1 MEIIRDIKEKNL
13 TLKKNIRVV
22 GKLAMN
28 KYEVIASRA
37 QQRLWYFEQKHPK
50 TAVYH
55 IPIELS
61 IKGELNIYLL
71 WKAINEVIQC
81 NEPLRTGFVEK
92 NGKLYQIISEEIKLE
107 ENIEILSNQKEYD
120 RLRQE
125 IIEQP
130 FDLGEAPL
138 LRIRLFKLPTEY
150 RLLVVF
156 HHIIMDGWS
165 INIFMNELSA
175 IYNGQSRGQDQIPQM
190 ADIQYADY
198 AAWYEEWLDDGERAR
213 SKVFWDKVFQ
223 DGYEKLEINYPI
235 QQKIEDIF
243 QSGYEDKQLT
253 DSLTRKVDDSISNG
267 FGSTFSIFI
276 SAFLGA
282 LSFITGK
289 NRIMI
294 ETVTSGRVNRDLID
308 MMGFFVNNAPLQA
321 NINGKSF
328 ADLVQEM
335 NALSI
340 GLNENQAFPY
350 DEIVSNYV
358 DEKYMQ
364 EYTPFSDF
372 IFLLQDNNIPNNLFD
387 GTEVAI
393 ANKNDGLAKND
404 FTLIVEKKENGYN
417 LSVNYALYKYD
428 KIFVQRFLAIMERI
442 LTISIENPEIEMD
455 FVRPYEIEDFSEQF
469 SVINAREQVEVDFTA
484 HELIEKSIA
493 AHSENIFV
501 QQNGEIVTYKAL
513 SRHADAIL
521 EKILDR
527 KIKPGSRIVIVTDR
541 NEKFIYSFL
550 AVWRNN
556 CTYVPLDLSLPR
568 ERIKE
573 IVKEAQISCILCDTS
588 VYDEIEF
595 IADEIPVIDV
605 GHPDVPTREIK
616 YKKATSPAYIL
627 FTSGSTGKP
636 KGVVISQKA
645 LGNYISHCID
655 NYYIYSNMISLF
667 YTSISFDLTITSFM
681 PQLAKGG
688 QIYFLEYSLG
698 ISGLL
703 DFIKNNQQPLLL
715 KCTPAHLEVLFQS
728 FDRDLL
734 SNKEVMA
741 IVGGEEVTRKLV
753 DDFYSNMPKSVMINE
768 YGPTEATVG
777 CVVSKLTKETSYAN
791 HMSIGCSI
799 RGMASY
805 IVNAKNQILPPYFIG
820 ELVLSGNGLADEYFH
835 NDVETNAKFN
845 KFLLKGKRVYRT
857 GDYCFYDEKGN
868 LYYIG
873 RNDGQIKIRG
883 FRIEIEEIEA
893 AFRNF
898 YNEIPIKVLAIEKEN
913 NRLELC
919 GFYQNKKEIAQKE
932 FKTNLAKVLPSYMVP
947 AYFVRIDSIPVNGNG
962 KVDVKLLIQMF
973 KEWKKEQ
980 KVENTYQ
987 PKPIEKEI
995 YTIWSEILE
1004 NNHLTY
1010 ESNFF
1015 EEGGHS
1021 LLAVQLVNKVNE
1033 KYNANIT
1040 LKNVFEHPVLNE
1052 MAELIEAKPETKI
1065 DDLTQF
1071 SALENIPSIG
1081 QEKIWFLNRLEGNTP
1096 FYNVVFAV
1104 QLDGKLDINK
1114 LGQAIKKVFE
1124 HHPVF
1129 HYSYHEDENGKL
1141 IVKEND
1147 ISVQMDVITP
1157 EVLEA
1162 SECNV
1167 IEFVIDEAKK
1177 FGNLVFDLTK
1187 APLAKTEL
1195 IHIEDDLN
1203 YLLFNIHHIIC
1214 DGWSMGILLSD
1225 IKSSYLEEEETTLQ
1239 EEVLPYQVFA
1249 YYQRNKTE
1257 PDKLKKQ
1264 MDWWRTKL
1272 GHKISV
1278 LMMPTTYKRP
1288 STMSY
1293 KGKHIITYSN
1303 EGVAENIRQCAREL
1317 KVPEFYIMYAA
1328 YVIMLWKYTGQEE
1341 FVIGVPFANREKA
1354 AFEKIFGYFVNVLP
1368 VLTNVEEGMTIR
1380 NLIESCKESFLM
1392 VHQNKDV
1399 PIEMLLKE
1407 FDDRSDQSRTPLYQT
1422 MFTLQN
1428 SPLGEMRI
1436 GSIELTPLFV
1446 ENDTCKM
1453 DLSLMVQE
1461 INGGYQFVLEYCT
1474 DLFSEEFMQRFMVN
1488 YLYVLEQMIN
1498 YDTRLDYVEAISPEE
1513 KKYLLHDFNS
1523 NIKSFDHEKTVD
1535 QLVDRWAINNSEKI
1549 AFSDEHHFITYK
1561 QLKEQTDKLAA
1572 CLIKKLHKDSPVLI
1586 YMDRGV
1592 DLVKTILSLWKCGFS
1607 YIPVEV
1613 NYPFERIEEII
1624 HQSRTEA
1631 VIVNDES
1638 EKNWDDRHEIEKIN
1652 MSHSDAINTK
1662 DCNLIGG
1669 NLGQDDLVYTIFTSG
1684 STGKPKGAMIEQKG
1698 MLNHLLGKIDSLII
1712 TEDDCIIENASQCF
1726 DISVWQFFSTVIAG
1740 GKCHIVSD
1748 ETAKN
1753 PRALLKAVVSNGAT
1767 ILEIVPL
1774 VLRFILDDDICLKQL
1789 SECTSL
1795 RMLVLTGEALPTDI
1809 VNRWHA
1815 LNNGIPIIN
1824 AYGPTECSDDVT
1836 QFVSNEPLD
1845 EQIVNMPIG
1854 TPIPNVSLYV
1864 MNNKQQLVPRGV
1876 PGELYVGGI
1885 AVGKGYL
1892 NAEIETD
1899 RAFLDNPFTG
1909 EKKRLYKT
1917 GDLVVLN
1924 EDGQLVFNGRI
1935 DFQVKIRGY
1944 RIELKEIENVF
1955 LKYEGI
1961 TNCVVIGKKDAK
1973 GETQLVLYYA
1983 SNEEIDKE
1991 VIKSYLLQYL
2001 PTYMVPIAF
2010 IHLGQLPMS
2019 HNGKIDLNQLPDPVF
2034 DEVNENDEIQELTE
2048 DEKKLAAIWEELLG
2062 HEAGKH
2068 SNFFDNGGHSLLA
2081 VQLLSKIEKQ
2091 FNKQITLHDIFVNPE
2106 LDKMTLIIEQA
2117 EDKIQLPEIR
2127 GFAEGQKPVIS
2138 FAQERM
2144 AFYEYVHPN
2153 TEMFNIPGVFNIT
2166 GNLNFKN
2173 LEDAINIVIES
2184 HDVLRTNIVFSEGI
2198 PSVVIKDHVSIHME
2212 YEVLENEFEIG
2223 NSIDC
2228 FVKKTFKIDTD
2239 PLLRFKVI
2247 ETNKNEYMLVAVV
2260 HHLIIDGWSINLL
2273 MREILNCLYEI
2284 EQDIRPNTYKSQE
2297 AGSYYDYSAWQ
2308 KQLYIEGK
2316 FNDDLNYWKEKLDFH
2331 QDCTA
2336 LESSYDDYMLRQ
2348 DDKDVLIVQE
2358 IDANLASAMDKM
2370 SQEINVSIF
2379 DIMLGNLFAYVHR
2392 SVKKDEITIGI
2403 PYAGR
2408 DYEDLED
2415 IIGCFINIL
2424 PIRVNMSN
2432 YEEFSQLVEDIR
2444 EEVTKAIEHSH
2455 IPFEKIVD
2463 EVLVNREYD
2472 TTPLFSIFFNML
2484 AFPDMGKEDALEKV
2498 GLQIEESNYM
2508 VKVESKFDFT
2518 FYIKEKD
2525 HNFIIYSVFKG
2536 SRFTKKRA
2544 ELIVKQ
2550 YCELLSDNLN
2560 VTSEVPAKEVFPKE
2574 ITYSKPD
2581 YDWSL
2586 WQKFDEIADAYSDKI
2601 AITTPQKK
2609 FTYQECREE
2618 KNSFC
2623 QFMIESLEE
2632 GETLAFY
2639 SDRNAY
2645 LPMICLA
2652 AMETGHPFSIISYD
2666 YPEAVVKDRI
2676 KVMKPSLVIDISKTG
2691 FNIDSVPIINI
2702 STILEKYKGCN
2713 YKPLKRKPDFSE
2725 TSYITFTSGTTGIP
2739 KAIITNQGSIAHF
2752 IKWYINEFHFGQ
2764 GTRFSMFSGLSHD
2777 PIYRDMF
2784 TPLCCGATLCIPEE
2798 ISLLDVME
2806 IETWLKEE
2814 KINVI
2819 HTTPSYCQV
2828 LEHISELSDIEKI
2841 FTGGESLKRGIYE
2854 RIKENMP
2861 GTEIYSFY
2869 GCTETPQGMLIKMFT
2884 SETDNFYA
2892 LGSPIDDVCAVVI
2905 DSDTQEICKQGD
2917 VGEICIIS
2925 QFISPGYY
2933 GDVDS
2938 SNFIKWKDV
2947 NGIEVPAY
2955 RTGDLGWQN
2964 ENNEIIYLGR
2974 RDRQVKIR
2982 GYRVEL
2988 GNVENILMEN
2998 DAVKQ
3003 CVCTATKQEPI
3014 SIHAFVILEKDSQV
3028 NTKVLQKELVE
3039 KCPAY
3044 MVPTSINII
3053 EKIPVT
3059 KNGKLDEDVLLTM
3072 IEDAPK
3078 VEKIERELTD
3088 IDVSLMQIW
3097 SDILDQKP
3105 DLNSDFFLLGGHS
3118 LKAVQLIIRLE
3129 EQYGIRVT
3137 AKEVFDN
3144 RVFYDMSD
3152 LIENKIERFVE
3163 SLSEEE
3169 VLAYLEK
3176 MDA

>member
-1 MEIIRDIKEKNL
+1 
-13 TLKKNIRVV
+13 
-22 GKLAMN
+22 MN

-50 TAVYH
+50 KAVYH

-61 IKGELNIYLL
+61 IKGELNISLL
-71 WKAINEVIQC
+71 WEAINEVIQC
-81 NEPLRTGFVEK
+81 NEPLRTGLVEK
-92 NGKLYQIISEEIKLE
+92 DGRLYQIISEEIKLE
-107 ENIEILSNQKEYD
+107 ETSEILSNQKEYD
-120 RLRQE
+120 QLRQE
-125 IIEQP
+125 IVEQP

-150 RLLVVF
+150 RLVVVF

-175 IYNGQSRGQDQIPQM
+175 VYNGLSRGNDQMPQM
-190 ADIQYADY
+190 GDIQYADY
-198 AAWYEEWLDDGERAR
+198 AAWYEDWLDEGERVR

-235 QQKIEDIF
+235 QQRIEDIF
-243 QSGYEDKQLT
+243 QSGYEDKQLR
-253 DSLTRKVDDSISNG
+253 DSLAQKVDACISKG
-267 FGSTFSIFI
+267 FGSIFSIFI
-276 SAFLGA
+276 SAFLGT

-289 NRIMI
+289 NRIMV
-294 ETVTSGRVNRDLID
+294 ETVTSGRVNSDLLN

-321 NINGKSF
+321 NISGKSF
-328 ADLVQEM
+328 ADLLQEM
-335 NALSI
+335 NTLSI

-372 IFLLQDNNIPNNLFD
+372 IFLLQNTNIPQNLFD
-387 GTEVAI
+387 GTEITIV
-393 ANKNDGLAKND
+393 NKNDGLAKND
-404 FTLIVEKKENGYN
+404 FTLMVEKKENGYN
-417 LSVNYALYKYD
+417 LSVNYALHKYD
-428 KIFVQRFLAIMERI
+428 KNFVQRFLDIMERI
-442 LTISIENPEIEMD
+442 LTISVENPEIEMD
-455 FVRPYEIEDFSEQF
+455 SVNPYEIGDFSEQF
-469 SVINAREQVEVDFTA
+469 SVINAKEQFEAKHTA
-484 HELIEKSIA
+484 YELIENSI
-493 AHSENIFV
+493 HTNPENIFV
-501 QQNGEIVTYKAL
+501 QQHGEIVTYKAM
-513 SRHADAIL
+513 SQHADAIL

-527 KIKPGSRIVIVTDR
+527 KIESGSRIAIITDR
-541 NEKFIYSFL
+541 NANFIYSFL
-550 AVWRNN
+550 AVWRND

-568 ERIKE
+568 ERVKE
-573 IVKEAQISCILCDTS
+573 IVKDAQISCILCDTS

-595 IADEIPVIDV
+595 VAGEIPVIDV
-605 GHPDVPTREIK
+605 GQPDVPTQEIK
-616 YKKATSPAYIL
+616 YKKATNPAYIL

-645 LGNYISHCID
+645 LGNYLSHCTD
-655 NYYIYSNMISLF
+655 NYFIYNNMISLF
-667 YTSISFDLTITSFM
+667 YTSISFDLTITSIM

-688 QIYFLEYSLG
+688 QIYFIEYSLG
-698 ISGLL
+698 IPGLL
-703 DFIKNNQQPLLL
+703 DFIKNNQEPLLL

-728 FDRDLL
+728 FDQDLL
-734 SNKEVMA
+734 NKKEVMA

-777 CVVSKLTKETSYAN
+777 CVVSKLTKEMSYAN

-799 RGMASY
+799 CGMASY
-805 IVNAKNQILPPYFIG
+805 IVNARNQILPPYFIG
-820 ELVLSGNGLADEYFH
+820 ELVLSGNGLADAYFH
-835 NDVETNAKFN
+835 NEAETNAKFN
-845 KFLLKGKRVYRT
+845 DFLLNGKRVYRT
-857 GDYCFYDEKGN
+857 GDCCFYDEKGD
-868 LYYIG
+868 LYYTG

-898 YNEIPIKVLAIEKEN
+898 YNKIPIKVLAIANEN

-932 FKTNLAKVLPSYMVP
+932 FKTNMAKVLPSYMVP
-947 AYFVRIDSIPVNGNG
+947 AYFVRIDSVPINGNG
-962 KVDVKLLIQMF
+962 KVDVKLLIQIF

-995 YTIWSEILE
+995 YTIWNELLE

-1021 LLAVQLVNKVNE
+1021 LLAVQLVNKVNK

-1040 LKNVFEHPVLNE
+1040 LKDVFEHPVLNE
-1052 MAELIEAKPETKI
+1052 LAELIETKTEMKI

-1081 QEKIWFLNRLEGNTP
+1081 QEKLWFLNRMEGDAP

-1114 LGQAIKKVFE
+1114 LEQAIKNVFE
-1124 HHPVF
+1124 RHSVF
-1129 HYSYHEDENGKL
+1129 CYSYHEDENGKL
-1141 IVKEND
+1141 IVREND

-1157 EVLEA
+1157 NDLEA
-1162 SECNV
+1162 SKCNV
-1167 IEFVIDEAKK
+1167 LDFVMDEAKR

-1239 EEVLPYQVFA
+1239 EELLPYQVFA
-1249 YYQRNKTE
+1249 YYQRYKNE
-1257 PDKLKKQ
+1257 QDNLKKQ
-1264 MDWWRTKL
+1264 IDWWRMKL
-1272 GHKISV
+1272 GHKIPV

-1288 STMSY
+1288 SIMSY
-1293 KGKHIITYSN
+1293 KGKHIIAYSSD
-1303 EGVAENIRQCAREL
+1303 GVAENIRHCARKL
-1317 KVPEFYIMYAA
+1317 KVPEFYVMYAA
-1328 YVIMLWKYTGQEE
+1328 YVIMLWKYTGQDE
-1341 FVIGVPFANREKA
+1341 FVIGVPFANREKES
-1354 AFEKIFGYFVNVLP
+1354 FEKIFGYFVNVLP
-1368 VLTNVEEGMTIR
+1368 VLTNVEEDVTIR

-1392 VHQNKDV
+1392 AHQNKDV
-1399 PIEMLLKE
+1399 PVEMLLKE

-1428 SPLGEMRI
+1428 SPMGEMRI
-1436 GSIELTPLFV
+1436 GSIEITPLFV

-1453 DLSLMVQE
+1453 DLSLMAQE
-1461 INGGYQFVLEYCT
+1461 INGTYQFVLEYCT
-1474 DLFSEEFMQRFMVN
+1474 DLFSENFMQRFMVN

-1498 YDTRLDYVEAISPEE
+1498 YDTRLDCVEVISPEE
-1513 KKYLLHDFNS
+1513 KEYLLHDFNS
-1523 NIKSFDHEKTVD
+1523 NIKSFDYEKTVD
-1535 QLVDRWAINNSEKI
+1535 QLVDRWAINNPEKI
-1549 AFSDEHHFITYK
+1549 AFSDVHRFITYK
-1561 QLKEQTDKLAA
+1561 QLKEETDKLAS
-1572 CLIKKLHKDSPVLI
+1572 CLIKKLHKESPVLI

-1638 EKNWDDRHEIEKIN
+1638 EKAWDDRHEIEKIN
-1652 MSHSDAINTK
+1652 MYHSDVIDTM

-1669 NLGQDDLVYTIFTSG
+1669 NLGHDDLVYTIFTSG

-1698 MLNHLLGKIDSLII
+1698 MLNHLFGKIDSLNI

-1726 DISVWQFFSTVIAG
+1726 DISVWQFFSNVIAG

-1753 PRALLKAVVSNGAT
+1753 PRALIKTVADNGVT
-1767 ILEIVPL
+1767 ILEIVPM

-1789 SECTSL
+1789 RECTSL
-1795 RMLVLTGEALPTDI
+1795 RILVLTGEALPTDI

-1836 QFVSNEPLD
+1836 HFVSTEPLD
-1845 EQIVNMPIG
+1845 EQVVNMPIG

-1892 NAEIETD
+1892 NAEKETN

-1909 EKKRLYKT
+1909 EKKRFYKT

-1924 EDGQLVFNGRI
+1924 DDGQLVFNGRI
-1935 DFQVKIRGY
+1935 DFQVKVRGY

-1955 LKYEGI
+1955 IKYEGI
-1961 TNCVVIGKKDAK
+1961 TNCVVIGKKDTK
-1973 GETQLVLYYA
+1973 GENQLVLYYA
-1983 SNEEIDKE
+1983 SDEEIDKE

-2010 IHLGQLPMS
+2010 IHLAQLPMS
-2019 HNGKIDLNQLPDPVF
+2019 RNGKIDLKQLPDPIF
-2034 DEVNENDEIQELTE
+2034 DAVVEDDEIQELTE
-2048 DEKKLAAIWEELLG
+2048 DEEKLAEIWKELLG
-2062 HEAGKH
+2062 HDAGKY
-2068 SNFFDNGGHSLLA
+2068 SNFFNMGGHSLLA

-2106 LDKMTLIIEQA
+2106 LDKMALIIEQA
-2117 EDKIQLPEIR
+2117 ESKIQLPEIR
-2127 GFAEGQKPVIS
+2127 GFSEGQKPVIS
-2138 FAQERM
+2138 FGQERM

-2166 GNLNFKN
+2166 GNLDLKN
-2173 LEDAINIVIES
+2173 LENAINTVIES

-2198 PSVVIKDHVSIHME
+2198 PTVVIRDNASIHLE
-2212 YEVLENEFEIG
+2212 YEVLHNEVEMG

-2228 FVKKTFKIDTD
+2228 FVKKAFKIDTD

-2247 ETNKNEYMLVAVV
+2247 ETNKNEYMLVAVI

-2273 MREILNCLYEI
+2273 MSEILNCLYEI
-2284 EQDIRPNTYKSQE
+2284 ENEISSNIYKSE
-2297 AGSYYDYSAWQ
+2297 ETVSYYDYSAWQ
-2308 KQLYIEGK
+2308 KQLYSEGK

-2331 QDCTA
+2331 QDYTSF
-2336 LESSYDDYMLRQ
+2336 ESSYDDYMLRE
-2348 DDKDVLIVQE
+2348 DEKDILIVQE
-2358 IDANLASAMDKM
+2358 INASLAKAMDQM

-2379 DIMLGNLFAYVHR
+2379 DIMLANLFAYVHR
-2392 SVKKDEITIGI
+2392 SIKKDEITIGI
-2403 PYAGR
+2403 PFAGR

-2432 YEEFSQLVEDIR
+2432 YEEFTQLVENIR

-2472 TTPLFSIFFNML
+2472 TTPLFNIFFNML
-2484 AFPDMGKEDALEKV
+2484 TFPDMGKAEVLEKV
-2498 GLQIEESNYM
+2498 GLQIEESDYM
-2508 VKVESKFDFT
+2508 AKVESKFDFT

-2525 HNFIIYSVFKG
+2525 HKFIIYSVFKG

-2560 VTSEVPAKEVFPKE
+2560 VTSEIPTKAVSPEE
-2574 ITYSKPD
+2574 ISCSKPD
-2581 YDWSL
+2581 YVWSL
-2586 WQKFDEIADAYSDKI
+2586 WQKFDEVADTYPDQI
-2601 AITTPQKK
+2601 AITTPQKE
-2609 FTYQECREE
+2609 FSYLECREE
-2618 KNSFC
+2618 KNVFC
-2623 QFMIESLEE
+2623 QFMIENLKE

-2652 AMETGHPFSIISYD
+2652 AMETGHPFTIISYD

-2676 KVMKPSLVIDISKTG
+2676 KVINPALVVDISKTG
-2691 FNIDSVPIINI
+2691 CNIDSVSVINI
-2702 STILEKYKGCN
+2702 SAILEKYKGCN
-2713 YKPLKRKPDFSE
+2713 YKPIKRNLDFSE

-2752 IKWYINEFHFGQ
+2752 IKWYINEFHYGQ

-2784 TPLCCGATLCIPEE
+2784 TPLCCGATLCIPEG
-2798 ISLLDVME
+2798 ISPLDVIE
-2806 IETWLKEE
+2806 IGTWLKEE

-2828 LEHISELSDIEKI
+2828 LEHIPELFDIEKI

-2861 GTEIYSFY
+2861 NAEIYSFY
-2869 GCTETPQGMLIKMFT
+2869 GCTETPQGMLIKKFS
-2884 SETDNFYA
+2884 SETENFYA

-2905 DSDTQEICKQGD
+2905 DSDKQEICIQGD

-2933 GDVDS
+2933 GDVNS

-2947 NGIEVPAY
+2947 NGTEVPAY

-2974 RDRQVKIR
+2974 RDRQVK
-2982 GYRVEL
+2982 
-2988 GNVENILMEN
+2988 
-2998 DAVKQ
+2998 
-3003 CVCTATKQEPI
+3003 
-3014 SIHAFVILEKDSQV
+3014 
-3028 NTKVLQKELVE
+3028 
-3039 KCPAY
+3039 
-3044 MVPTSINII
+3044 
-3053 EKIPVT
+3053 
-3059 KNGKLDEDVLLTM
+3059 
-3072 IEDAPK
+3072 
-3078 VEKIERELTD
+3078 
-3088 IDVSLMQIW
+3088 
-3097 SDILDQKP
+3097 KP
-3105 DLNSDFFLLGGHS
+3105 
-3118 LKAVQLIIRLE
+3118 
-3129 EQYGIRVT
+3129 
-3137 AKEVFDN
+3137 
-3144 RVFYDMSD
+3144 
-3152 LIENKIERFVE
+3152 
-3163 SLSEEE
+3163 
-3169 VLAYLEK
+3169 
-3176 MDA
+3176 